1 MKKKYLA
8 KKEKRK
14 RENEIKLNAKVTAQS
29 LAEQV
34 FLQSRNIES
43 RPLTFW
49 LIWRIRIQ
57 DFFRKFW
64 A

>member
-1 MKKKYLA
+1 MKAKYLA
-8 KKEKRK
+8 RKQKNTREKNRK
-14 RENEIKLNAKVTAQS
+14 IAAKISAQN

-43 RPLTFW
+43 QPLTFW
-49 LIWRIRIQ
+49 LIWQIRIQ